1 MPQAFDFLLRMRWEM
16 KTLSEK
22 EKVRYSRQIL
32 MKEVGEKGQKKLKKA
47 HVVVAGM
54 GGLGSCASLYLAA
67 AGIGRLTLVDFD
79 TVELSNLNRQILHW
93 EKDIGK
99 NKVESAAAKLREING
114 DITITGIHAKISE
127 KNILRILEDADAVV
141 DALDNFKTRFI
152 LNRAVV
158 KCKIPLFH
166 GACHGFQG
174 RMTTIMPGKTPCL
187 RCLFP
192 KSPPEEK
199 VPVIGVTPGVIG
211 AIQATEAIKYF
222 IGLPGLFVNQLFLY
236 DAACFRYEIIKV
248 VKDPY
253 CRVCRKCVI

>member
-1 MPQAFDFLLRMRWEM
+1 MLQAFDFLLRMRWEM

-47 HVVVAGM
+47 HVVVAGL

-99 NKVESAAAKLREING
+99 NKVESALAKLGEMNG
-114 DITITGIHAKISE
+114 DITITGIRAKISE

-158 KCKIPLFH
+158 ERKIPLFH

-174 RMTTIMPGKTPCL
+174 RATTIIPGKTACL

-192 KSPPEEK
+192 KSPPEDR

-211 AIQATEAIKYF
+211 AIQATEAIKYL

-236 DAACFRYEIIKV
+236 DAACLRFEIIKAER
-248 VKDPY
+248 DPH
-253 CRVCRKCVI
+253 CRVCGKCGT